1 MKTSG
6 LITESEFLLYSQQL
20 CLSCGAYFILFF
32 LAHALAVNLSRNR
45 SDPKRPPSTRL
56 HCTLWV
62 SVLALCDQWRGQNQ
76 TQCETKL
83 HSVHQ
88 LVTLGFCGTQH
99 LKLTYVLS
107 FTAALDVLSKL
118 HLPTAPPPLNEGES
132 LVSRI
137 LQLGPP
143 GTKFLG

>member
-1 MKTSG
+1 M
-6 LITESEFLLYSQQL
+6 
-20 CLSCGAYFILFF
+20 
-32 LAHALAVNLSRNR
+32 
-45 SDPKRPPSTRL
+45 
-56 HCTLWV
+56 
-62 SVLALCDQWRGQNQ
+62 
-76 TQCETKL
+76 QCETK
-83 HSVHQ
+83 VHPVDQ
-88 LVTLGFCGTQH
+88 LATLGFCRKQY

>member
-1 MKTSG
+1 MLG
-6 LITESEFLLYSQQL
+6 
-20 CLSCGAYFILFF
+20 
-32 LAHALAVNLSRNR
+32 
-45 SDPKRPPSTRL
+45 
-56 HCTLWV
+56 
-62 SVLALCDQWRGQNQ
+62 SVEKQY
-76 TQCETKL
+76 
-83 HSVHQ
+83 
-88 LVTLGFCGTQH
+88 

>member
-1 MKTSG
+1 MTVLIAEMHSELQVLFPLSSLPKFPSSSQSKERSYINETHFVDFDHQIVIARVEPYSVYSLIPLCGPDSG
-6 LITESEFLLYSQQL
+6 TGILAKKYIK
-20 CLSCGAYFILFF
+20 FI
-32 LAHALAVNLSRNR
+32 
-45 SDPKRPPSTRL
+45 
-56 HCTLWV
+56 
-62 SVLALCDQWRGQNQ
+62 
-76 TQCETKL
+76 
-83 HSVHQ
+83 
-88 LVTLGFCGTQH
+88 
-99 LKLTYVLS
+99 YVLS